1 MVAVK
6 EVSHVDLQDDIAQ
19 QHWEQEIQA
28 LDRLNELK
36 QDHIV
41 RFLTAFS
48 RYRQGGRDFYLIM
61 EWADGGNLRE
71 LWQKY
76 PRPLLNTSLIKA
88 SFRELHGL
96 ATALLAAHYPEKSGT
111 SYRLGNLRPENI
123 LRFCGTDIIGTL
135 KISDWGQARI
145 ITTHSVTSLRNTS
158 TLRYEAPEMGTQSSI
173 RHADHGIIRRSRL
186 SDIWS
191 LGCIMLEFIIWLLY
205 GAEGLERFENELPP
219 GSSFYQLAEDRYG
232 SAPVINTVVVKWMN
246 SMADHFACEPGSALG
261 RLLELVKTG
270 LLVVKLP
277 RQIEMTDETWTILAE
292 ASREVFASP
301 DLPSIVISQND
312 PVNLRQKSGL
322 ALDTKPN
329 PEPARLTAL
338 EFERIIQGIFS
349 QHAATDEYWL
359 PDATRPPA
367 PTQEFLDKNKH
378 HQDTEHLVGQEP
390 VVSLTERDVTFP
402 WPERVSSSSVSL
414 SA

>member
-6 EVSHVDLQDDIAQ
+6 EFSHVISQDDIAQ
-19 QHWEQEIQA
+19 QYWEKEMQA
-28 LDRLNELK
+28 LDRANEMN

-41 RFLTAFS
+41 RFLAAFS
-48 RYRQGGRDFYLIM
+48 RYRPGGRDFYLIM
-61 EWADGGNLRE
+61 EWADGGNLRD
-71 LWQKY
+71 LWEKY
-76 PRPLLNTSLIKA
+76 PRAQLSTSLVKA
-88 SFRELHGL
+88 SIRELHGL
-96 ATALLAAHYPEKSGT
+96 ATALLAANHPEVSGT
-111 SYRLGNLRPENI
+111 SYRLGNLKPENI
-123 LRFCGTDIIGTL
+123 LRFCGIDIIGTL

-173 RHADHGIIRRSRL
+173 SHADHGIIRRTRL

-191 LGCIMLEFIIWLLY
+191 LGCIMLEFMIWLLY
-205 GAEGLERFENELPP
+205 GAEGLERFEKELPP

-232 SAPVINTVVVKWMN
+232 SSPVINTVVVRWMN

-277 RQIEMTDETWTILAE
+277 RMETTDERGTILVE
-292 ASREVFASP
+292 SSREDFASS
-301 DLPSIVISQND
+301 DLLSIVISQND
-312 PVNLRQKSGL
+312 PVDLRQKSGL

-329 PEPARLTAL
+329 SEPARLTAL
-338 EFERIIQGIFS
+338 EFERVIQGIFS
-349 QHAATDEYWL
+349 QDAATDEYWL
-359 PDATRPPA
+359 PDATRPSA
-367 PTQEFLDKNKH
+367 RTQEFSDKVKH
-378 HQDTEHLVGQEP
+378 HQDTENLVGQEP

-402 WPERVSSSSVSL
+402 RPERVSSSSASL